1 MLKRTIAL
9 VSLFATMSSF
19 ASSFCIVDS
28 KERDYSVISNGAS
41 QNECICSA
49 DIRKFKEDIRIRFKK
64 CIDDEDRVCMT
75 VGQKK
80 FHNADELKTEQAK
93 LVLEG
98 KCKE

>member
-1 MLKRTIAL
+1 MFKGLIATIVLTAS
-9 VSLFATMSSF
+9 VSSF

-41 QNECICSA
+41 QNECICAA
-49 DIRKFKEDIRIRFKK
+49 DVRKFKEDIRIRFKK
-64 CIDDEDRVCMT
+64 CIDDDDRVCMT

-80 FHNADELKTEQAK
+80 FHNVEELKTEQAK
-93 LVLEG
+93 LILEG